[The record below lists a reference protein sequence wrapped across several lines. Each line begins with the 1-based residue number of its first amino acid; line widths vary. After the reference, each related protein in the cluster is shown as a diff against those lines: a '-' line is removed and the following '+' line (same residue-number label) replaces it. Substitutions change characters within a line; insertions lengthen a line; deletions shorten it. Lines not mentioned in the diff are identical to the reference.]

1 MAPVYSSEQVRS
13 FDPIGIGHGALGIK
27 NLYVLGRE
35 NLPGLG
41 VEGDFVSA
49 WGLARLL
56 TTSRPRRDILR
67 RRILVGEG

>member
-1 MAPVYSSEQVRS
+1 VV
-13 FDPIGIGHGALGIK
+13 
-27 NLYVLGRE
+27 GRE

-41 VEGDFVSA
+41 IEGEFVSA

-67 RRILVGEG
+67 RPILVREG